1 MIIMAL
7 IPRMTRT
14 SMNFVMDTEFSTG
27 PTEPIMKGSGISIRL
42 KDKELSGM
50 LKAMF
55 IGENSKMIWLTDMES
70 TLIST
75 EANIRE
81 SSRMMFKKATEKKN
95 GSMELNTW
103 VHTRM
108 E

>member
-14 SMNFVMDTEFSTG
+14 SMSFAMDMEFSTG
-27 PTEPIMKGSGISIRL
+27 PTEPIMRGSGTLIRL

-55 IGENSKMIWLTDMES
+55 IGENSKTIWPMAMES

-75 EANIRE
+75 EASIRE
-81 SSRMMFKKATEKKN
+81 SSKMMSKRATEKKS

-103 VHTRM
+103 VLTRM